1 MGAVNKYDG
10 FSAIWQSNLY
20 ISPIEV
26 IFCNVLK
33 IIISLA
39 INIFPRMCYT
49 IPINHPEHF

>member
-33 IIISLA
+33 IISLA